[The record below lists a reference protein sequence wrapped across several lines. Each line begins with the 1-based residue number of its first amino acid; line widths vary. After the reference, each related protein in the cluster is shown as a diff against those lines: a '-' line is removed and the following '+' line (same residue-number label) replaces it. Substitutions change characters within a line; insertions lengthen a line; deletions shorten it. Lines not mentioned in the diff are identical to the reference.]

1 MHVQI
6 SLLFFPNSHYTP
18 DFKLITSGNPF
29 KLFIKMK
36 ENGDS
41 SLVVKTVVTMEVFFF
56 SNELKIKIKGNSK

>member
-6 SLLFFPNSHYTP
+6 SLPFFPNSHYTP
-18 DFKLITSGNPF
+18 GFKLITTGNPF

-41 SLVVKTVVTMEVFFF
+41 SLVVKILPCSHQGSIFLFKWAE
-56 SNELKIKIKGNSK
+56 NKKKR